1 MKFFKLIFITLV
13 VFITATSTY
22 SFAQETDILDFM
34 PAILAG
40 ALNTD
45 NDRDGYSENQ
55 NDCNDTDAS
64 IYPGALE
71 ICGDGI
77 DQDCQDA
84 DLECVPPPDTSAAA
98 GFWHGTSTDQNN
110 NTFSFGGIISTDG
123 QLRFLID
130 EGDCFGTQFK
140 GTFSMDGD
148 TGSGTFTGYA
158 GGICEFSNGKTLISG
173 TIDFTIAGIEITGI
187 FSSQE
192 YSGTFSLTYDPQADN
207 PITLAY
213 LAGTWIGEEGDFSEI
228 IISADGS
235 FTGTDDVYG
244 CNLTGQ
250 ISIIDPDW
258 SITDVSVILSDC
270 DEASKN
276 GVYTGLGL
284 WQEFD
289 EGRETFAVVVS
300 SSTSSV
306 FSFFAQIP

>member
-1 MKFFKLIFITLV
+1 MYLVLAAGLIVAL
-13 VFITATSTY
+13 TA
-22 SFAQETDILDFM
+22 
-34 PAILAG
+34 
-40 ALNTD
+40 
-45 NDRDGYSENQ
+45 
-55 NDCNDTDAS
+55 
-64 IYPGALE
+64 
-71 ICGDGI
+71 CGGGGSGGG
-77 DQDCQDA
+77 
-84 DLECVPPPDTSAAA
+84 VSSPDTSAAA

-110 NTFSFGGIISTDG
+110 NTFPFGGIISTDG